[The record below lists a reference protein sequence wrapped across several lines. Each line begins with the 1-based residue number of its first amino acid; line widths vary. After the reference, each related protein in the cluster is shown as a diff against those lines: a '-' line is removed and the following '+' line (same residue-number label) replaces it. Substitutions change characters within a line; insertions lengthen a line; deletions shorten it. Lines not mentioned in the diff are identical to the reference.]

1 MALIRN
7 VAINSFCNDNFCGLS
22 AFMRHRNERERER
35 EGGLLSPR
43 ELGAHSQTR
52 GGPRRERLRRRWKKQ
67 KQRGVSRR
75 SHLLRKLFLISGAA
89 ADKNHESHRREGR
102 HSLIEEYLGRKVN
115 TYWVCGKLNY
125 RPKTLRF
132 SPFNPFMGESLS
144 LGPSLHGVDVSHSV
158 CAAQVGK
165 GKRDRMTAGR
175 S

>member
-22 AFMRHRNERERER
+22 AFMRHRSETER
-35 EGGLLSPR
+35 GGLIIASWARL
-43 ELGAHSQTR
+43 AHSQTFG

-89 ADKNHESHRREGR
+89 ADRYHESHRRAV
-102 HSLIEEYLGRKVN
+102 IEEYLGRKVN

-125 RPKTLRF
+125 RTKTLRF

-144 LGPSLHGVDVSHSV
+144 LSAPPLHGIDVSHSV